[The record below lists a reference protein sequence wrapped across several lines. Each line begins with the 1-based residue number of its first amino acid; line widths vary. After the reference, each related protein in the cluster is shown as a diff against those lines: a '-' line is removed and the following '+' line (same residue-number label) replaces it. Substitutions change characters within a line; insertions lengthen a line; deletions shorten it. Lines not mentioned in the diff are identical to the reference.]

1 MSYNLKRSLKR
12 AKRYLKIVKRFLSQR
27 NKFFNKKLG
36 DIDWLKAN
44 SIKMQNEMNL
54 LGFAIEPYT
63 VSEKWRKKWGEEKIN
78 SYVSIF
84 PYILELY
91 RLIGVHYGME
101 QTEQMRDDLLKF
113 IQDVKERI
121 EDHIVDKEISASKKK
136 EIDDI
141 KITLQ
146 STNIK
151 DYIKNDKEFK
161 VLYNNMNSSIEFD
174 KINNYKYSI
183 IAMGSVLEILIQKY
197 CIKNGI
203 SPEPFNGRRGN
214 AFANFLEAAI
224 KNNIFGESK
233 RWQIVQDCFR
243 AFRNY
248 VDIGK
253 EIKSV
258 EIDHNWH
265 KTMKLI
271 YNALIELFKT
281 MPSKK

>member
-44 SIKMQNEMNL
+44 SIKMQKEMNL

-63 VSEKWRKKWGEEKIN
+63 VSEKWRKKWGEEKIS

-101 QTEQMRDDLLKF
+101 QTEQMRDDLLKY

-161 VLYNNMNSSIEFD
+161 ILYNSMNSSIEFD

-233 RWQIVQDCFR
+233 RWQIVQDCLR
-243 AFRNY
+243 DFRNY
-248 VDIGK
+248 VHIGK

-271 YNALIELFKT
+271 YNALIEQFKT